1 MLQTPTKP
9 TQQPHAEARR
19 MLPYTA
25 ILPLRPF
32 PLKGEPMQSYQDYQ
46 AQQDGFEQEA
56 NDKHETTGAII
67 HWLFLL
73 IGAAIS
79 AGASYFIG
87 HKGLSGNEFYARFIG
102 AQNAA
107 LLVVAA
113 LDGTFLALCYG
124 MASFL
129 KSSEQR
135 ALAGRALVVVKCVLC
150 VNILAAFL
158 LIQKASVLPIVE
170 NYVVY
175 GAPVVIG
182 ATLWLWSSLYAKR
195 RKNVMM
201 ANALDTQAKRDDIWR
216 NQYLADQQR
225 NRAAYDLAANSPA
238 MNALRNAAAR
248 RKAIEAVAAEFALPF
263 AEAERIYS
271 DAEQERTTLQSLK
284 PRAVWRGGQMIGN
297 DVGWDSVPKV

>member
-1 MLQTPTKP
+1 MGRK
-9 TQQPHAEARR
+9 A
-19 MLPYTA
+19 
-25 ILPLRPF
+25 
-32 PLKGEPMQSYQDYQ
+32 MQSYQDYQ
-46 AQQDGFEQEA
+46 TKQNEFETEA

-67 HWLFLL
+67 HWLFLI

-135 ALAGRALVVVKCVLC
+135 TLAGRALVVVKLVLC

-158 LIQKASVLPIVE
+158 LIQ
-170 NYVVY
+170 
-175 GAPVVIG
+175 GAIPS
-182 ATLWLWSSLYAKR
+182 ATPS
-195 RKNVMM
+195 
-201 ANALDTQAKRDDIWR
+201 
-216 NQYLADQQR
+216 
-225 NRAAYDLAANSPA
+225 
-238 MNALRNAAAR
+238 
-248 RKAIEAVAAEFALPF
+248 
-263 AEAERIYS
+263 
-271 DAEQERTTLQSLK
+271 
-284 PRAVWRGGQMIGN
+284 
-297 DVGWDSVPKV
+297 

>member
-1 MLQTPTKP
+1 
-9 TQQPHAEARR
+9 
-19 MLPYTA
+19 
-25 ILPLRPF
+25 
-32 PLKGEPMQSYQDYQ
+32 MQSYQDYQ
-46 AQQDGFEQEA
+46 TKQNEFEQDA
-56 NDKHETTGAII
+56 NDKHETTGAIV

-129 KSSEQR
+129 KSSDQR
-135 ALAGRALVVVKCVLC
+135 ALAGRALVVVKLVLC
-150 VNILAAFL
+150 LNILAAFL
-158 LIQKASVLPIVE
+158 LIQKAAVLPVVE

-175 GAPVVIG
+175 GAPLVIG

-201 ANALDTQAKRDDIWR
+201 ANALDTIAKRDALWAA
-216 NQYLADQQR
+216 QYLQDQQR

-263 AEAERIYS
+263 AEAEQIYS
-271 DAEQERTTLQSLK
+271 AAERSRTTTPQPSPTQMPK
-284 PRAVWRGGQMIGN
+284 PTVAWRGGQRVSNGM
-297 DVGWDSVPKV
+297 DLDAAPKV

>member
-1 MLQTPTKP
+1 
-9 TQQPHAEARR
+9 
-19 MLPYTA
+19 
-25 ILPLRPF
+25 
-32 PLKGEPMQSYQDYQ
+32 MQSYQDYQ
-46 AQQDGFEQEA
+46 TKQTEFETEA
-56 NDKHETTGAII
+56 NEKYETTGAII

-135 ALAGRALVVVKCVLC
+135 ALAGRALVVVKLVLC

-158 LIQKASVLPIVE
+158 LIQRAAVLPIVE
-170 NYVVY
+170 AYVVY
-175 GAPVVIG
+175 GAPLVIG

-201 ANALDTQAKRDDIWR
+201 ASALDTQAQRDDIWR
-216 NQYLADQQR
+216 AQYLADQCR

-248 RKAIEAVAAEFALPF
+248 RKAIESVAAEFAMPL
-263 AEAERIYS
+263 AEAEKLYS
-271 DAEQERTTLQSLK
+271 EAERNRTATLPQMQPAK
-284 PRAVWRGGQMIGN
+284 PTTVWRGGQQVSNGV
-297 DVGWDSVPKV
+297 DWEKAPKV

>member
-1 MLQTPTKP
+1 
-9 TQQPHAEARR
+9 
-19 MLPYTA
+19 
-25 ILPLRPF
+25 
-32 PLKGEPMQSYQDYQ
+32 MQSYQDYQ
-46 AQQDGFEQEA
+46 AKQDGFEQEA
-56 NDKHETTGAII
+56 NEKHETTGAII

-135 ALAGRALVVVKCVLC
+135 ALAGRALVVVKLVLC

-158 LIQKASVLPIVE
+158 LIQKATVLPIVE
-170 NYVVY
+170 TYVVY
-175 GAPVVIG
+175 GAPLVIG

-201 ANALDTQAKRDDIWR
+201 ASALDTIAKRDALWAA
-216 NQYLADQQR
+216 QYLQDQQR
-225 NRAAYDLAANSPA
+225 NRAAYNLAANSPA

-263 AEAERIYS
+263 AEAERIYGE
-271 DAEQERTTLQSLK
+271 AERSRTVTPPQMPSAK
-284 PRAVWRGGQMIGN
+284 PTVAWRGGQQVGN
-297 DVGWDSVPKV
+297 GLDWTNVPKV